1 MGIGKLLAQNKKAR
15 YEYFIEETFET
26 GIVLTGTE
34 VKSMRL
40 GKVSINEAYAEVKDA
55 EIWIVQM
62 HISPYEMGNRY
73 NPEPLRRRKLLLHKR
88 EIKKLIGYTTQ
99 KGYTLIPLKVY
110 LNEGGLVKVELA
122 VAKGKKLYDKRGDS
136 AKVDAKRD
144 IERALRDRSRGE

>member
-1 MGIGKLLAQNKKAR
+1 MAIGKLLAQNKKAR
-15 YEYFIEETFET
+15 HEYFIEEVFEA
-26 GIVLTGTE
+26 GIALTGTE

-40 GKVSINEAYAEVKDA
+40 GKVSLGEAYGEVKDA
-55 EIWIVQM
+55 EVWVVQM

-73 NPEPLRRRKLLLHKR
+73 NADPLRRRKLLLHKR

-110 LNEGGLVKVELA
+110 LNERGLVKLEIA
-122 VAKGKKLYDKRGDS
+122 VAKGKKLYDKRNDM
-136 AKVDAKRD
+136 AKSDAKRD

>member
-15 YEYFIEETFET
+15 HEFFIEETFET

-34 VKSMRL
+34 VKSMRM
-40 GKVSINEAYAEVKDA
+40 GKVSLNEAYAEVKDA

-62 HISPYEMGNRY
+62 HISPYEMGNRF
-73 NPEPLRRRKLLLHKR
+73 NVDPLRRRKLLLHKR

-99 KGYTLIPLKVY
+99 KGYTLIPLKAY
-110 LNEGGLVKVELA
+110 LNEKGLVKLELA
-122 VAKGKKLYDKRGDS
+122 VAKGKKLYDKRNDM
-136 AKVDAKRD
+136 AKADAKRD